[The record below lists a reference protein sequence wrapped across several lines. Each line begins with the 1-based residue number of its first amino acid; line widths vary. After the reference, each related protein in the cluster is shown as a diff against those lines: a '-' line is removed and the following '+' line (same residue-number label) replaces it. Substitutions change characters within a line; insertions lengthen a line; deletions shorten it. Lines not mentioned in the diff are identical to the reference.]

1 MKKHKIFLLL
11 MAGLLAWSC
20 SSDHIK
26 LTPLASVTFKPT
38 QSCELYT
45 AKAPDRPFIE
55 IALLAVGGKKK
66 NRIELAR
73 QKAMSLGAD
82 AIVMKE
88 TDNVGALD
96 VGNGVMLQYTRTI
109 FVAIKWKEQ

>member
-1 MKKHKIFLLL
+1 MRQPKIFALFLIALLT
-11 MAGLLAWSC
+11 WDC
-20 SSDHIK
+20 SKDHVR
-26 LTPLASVTFKPT
+26 LTPLISTAFPPT

-82 AIVMKE
+82 AIVMKG
-88 TDNVGALD
+88 TDNVGAMD
-96 VGNGVMLQYTRTI
+96 VGSGVMVQFTRTT
-109 FVAIKWKEQ
+109 FVAIKWK